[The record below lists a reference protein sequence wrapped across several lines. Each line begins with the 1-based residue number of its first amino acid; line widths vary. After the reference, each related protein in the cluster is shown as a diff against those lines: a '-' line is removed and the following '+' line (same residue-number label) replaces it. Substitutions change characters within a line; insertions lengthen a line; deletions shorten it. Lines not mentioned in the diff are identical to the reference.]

1 MKHDNELVVDLEEF
15 CKENKKVPKGKRYQ
29 IRIDKEKYVVNSSV
43 ITGRQLLELAGKTP
57 IERYV
62 IYQQLKGGKT
72 LKIEE
77 TMVVDLCAP
86 GVERFMTLPLDQTE
100 GC

>member
-1 MKHDNELVVDLEEF
+1 MKDDSALVVDLEEF
-15 CKENKKVPKGKRYQ
+15 CKDDKKVPKGKRYQ
-29 IRIDKEKYVVNSSV
+29 IRIDKEKYVVDSSD
-43 ITGRQLLELAGKTP
+43 ITGKQLLELAGKIPT
-57 IERYV
+57 ERYA

-72 LKIEE
+72 LKVEE
-77 TMVVDLCAP
+77 TMAVDLCAP

>member
-1 MKHDNELVVDLEEF
+1 MKDDNALIVDLEEF
-15 CKENKKVPKGKRYQ
+15 CKEDKKVPKGKRYQ
-29 IRIDKEKYVVNSSV
+29 IRIDKEKYVVDSSD
-43 ITGRQLLELAGKTP
+43 ITGKQLLELAGKP
-57 IERYV
+57 IERYI

>member
-1 MKHDNELVVDLEEF
+1 MEDDNVLVVDLEEF
-15 CKENKKVPKGKRYQ
+15 CKEDKMVPKGKKYQ
-29 IRIDKEKYVVNSSV
+29 IRIDKEKYVVNSSD
-43 ITGRQLLELAGKTP
+43 ITGKQLLALAGKTP
-57 IERYV
+57 TERYA

-77 TMVVDLCAP
+77 TMVIDLCAP

>member
-1 MKHDNELVVDLEEF
+1 MKDDNALVVDLEDF
-15 CKENKKVPKGKRYQ
+15 CKEDKKVPKGKRYQ
-29 IRIDKEKYVVNSSV
+29 IRIDKEKYVVDSSD
-43 ITGRQLLELAGKTP
+43 ITGKQLLELAGKTP
-57 IERYV
+57 TERYV
-62 IYQQLKGGKT
+62 IYQQLKGGNT
-72 LKIEE
+72 SKIEE